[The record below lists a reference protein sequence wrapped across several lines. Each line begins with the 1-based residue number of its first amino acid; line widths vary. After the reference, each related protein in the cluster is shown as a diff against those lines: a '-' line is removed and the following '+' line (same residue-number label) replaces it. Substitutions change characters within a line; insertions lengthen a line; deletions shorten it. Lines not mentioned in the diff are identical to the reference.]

1 MKICPASSK
10 FGSAVAVLTGGNKCQ
25 NLDSLYA
32 KAYFGFLA
40 DEYHLK
46 NKMRHSSVCIIE
58 GAVSKCFLI
67 DDLEFILTF
76 EIQSETQVD

>member
-1 MKICPASSK
+1 MKICPASAK
-10 FGSAVAVLTGGNKCQ
+10 FGSAVAVLIRGNNCQ

-46 NKMRHSSVCIIE
+46 NKIQYSSVCIIE
-58 GAVSKCFLI
+58 GAVSKCFPT
-67 DDLEFILTF
+67 DDLEFILAF
-76 EIQSETQVD
+76 EIQSGTQVD